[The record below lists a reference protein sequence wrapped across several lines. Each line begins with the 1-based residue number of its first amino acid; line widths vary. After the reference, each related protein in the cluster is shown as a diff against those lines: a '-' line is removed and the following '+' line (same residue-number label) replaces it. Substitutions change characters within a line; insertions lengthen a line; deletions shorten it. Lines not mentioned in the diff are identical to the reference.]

1 MITRFR
7 FVGMR
12 ILGTAIALW
21 GLAACGATT
30 ASPASPTLAP
40 TVTPT
45 VAPTDTPT
53 PAPTATTTP
62 TPEPITPP
70 TVPPTLT
77 ALCAPS
83 PLEFAW
89 QVNFPEPESNYN
101 VDLSF
106 NAGAT
111 FTQEETSATQPYT
124 FDTPNALDQQLI
136 LVRWDSYPAAGI
148 SDGTNADSDDA
159 CDPAACAAALADAL
173 PRALWV
179 GWSLGGIIALHA
191 GLAHADKV
199 RGIVEISASPRF
211 TLAADWPHGVTRDVF
226 AQFGAGLRRDY
237 RGTIERFLALE
248 ALGSEHAQAELRD
261 LKVHV
266 FDRGEPSLQALTEG
280 LRTLDT
286 TDLRTR
292 LSELT
297 MSSLW
302 IAGRRDRL
310 VPAEAMRWAA
320 GQSPQGRFVEFSSG
334 HAPFIGHAPEVA
346 AAILEFAA
354 GIAS

>member
-12 ILGTAIALW
+12 ILGTGIALW

-40 TVTPT
+40 TVSPT

-89 QVNFPEPESNYN
+89 QVSFPEPESNYN

-148 SDGTNADSDDA
+148 SDGTNADSDL
-159 CDPAACAAALADAL
+159 CNPALLPPPTIVPLCEAASGGYDWQVSSSTQQVSWSIDLRYSLTGNWTYYASTSASFVFETHAADGKTL
-173 PRALWV
+173 YVR
-179 GWSLGGIIALHA
+179 WSFYPGA
-191 GLAHADKV
+191 GTSIAHASTK
-199 RGIVEISASPRF
+199 IC
-211 TLAADWPHGVTRDVF
+211 T
-226 AQFGAGLRRDY
+226 
-237 RGTIERFLALE
+237 
-248 ALGSEHAQAELRD
+248 
-261 LKVHV
+261 
-266 FDRGEPSLQALTEG
+266 
-280 LRTLDT
+280 
-286 TDLRTR
+286 
-292 LSELT
+292 
-297 MSSLW
+297 
-302 IAGRRDRL
+302 
-310 VPAEAMRWAA
+310 
-320 GQSPQGRFVEFSSG
+320 
-334 HAPFIGHAPEVA
+334 
-346 AAILEFAA
+346 
-354 GIAS
+354 